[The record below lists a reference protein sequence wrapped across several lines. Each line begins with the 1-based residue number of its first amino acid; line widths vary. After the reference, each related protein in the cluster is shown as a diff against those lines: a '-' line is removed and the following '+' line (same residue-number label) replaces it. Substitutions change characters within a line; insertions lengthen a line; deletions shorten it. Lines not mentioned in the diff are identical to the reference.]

1 MSPDDIAY
9 YEAHGTGTDLGDS
22 IELRAIKSV
31 IGSRPADSP
40 LYIGSVKSA
49 VGHTNMA
56 AGVTNVIKAALMLQN
71 RMLVPSLHYDNP
83 CSELAEDHCPIKV
96 STRTEISRCG
106 RSAVR

>member
-1 MSPDDIAY
+1 M
-9 YEAHGTGTDLGDS
+9 
-22 IELRAIKSV
+22 

-71 RMLVPSLHYDNP
+71 RMAVSLHYDNP

-96 STRTEISRCG
+96 STRTESWNEISRCG